1 MFPPSGDERPWRVT
15 DEAGA
20 AAHNTPLPSARSDVR
35 IELEGRRMY
44 GHSHTGIGALVLT
57 LVAGAKGGIGFLVRA
72 IASPHW

>member
-1 MFPPSGDERPWRVT
+1 MFPPSGDERPST
-15 DEAGA
+15 ETENPTA
-20 AAHNTPLPSARSDVR
+20 AAHNRRRRRRDPTLQ
-35 IELEGRRMY
+35 EGSYMY